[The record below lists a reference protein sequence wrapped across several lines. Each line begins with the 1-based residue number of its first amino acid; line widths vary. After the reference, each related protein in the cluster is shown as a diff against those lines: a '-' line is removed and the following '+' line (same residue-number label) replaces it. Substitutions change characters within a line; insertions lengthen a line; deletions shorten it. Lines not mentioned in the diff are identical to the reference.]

1 MPNLRGANPHSDPRF
16 ARIAERATILRCQV
30 GSGVHGTAIEG
41 LDDRD
46 EMGICIEPPEYVVG
60 VERFEQYILRTQPE
74 GVRSG
79 HGDLD
84 LVVYSLRKWTRL
96 ALDGNPTVLLLLFV
110 PEPDVVEIT
119 DLGRDL
125 RSRPEIVLSRVAG
138 RRFLGY
144 LRSQRDSLLGVR
156 AGRHSNRPELEAVHG
171 FDTKFAMHMV
181 RLGVQGAELLTTGRI
196 TLPIAEPWLGWLRD
210 LRNGRHT
217 KQEALDAA
225 AELEHQLETLQ
236 RTSPLPPEPPRDA
249 ANRWLVSAYL
259 NSWAPRT

>member
-1 MPNLRGANPHSDPRF
+1 MSNLHAANPHSDPAF
-16 ARIAERATILRCQV
+16 ARIPERSTILRCQV

-46 EMGICIEPPEYVVG
+46 EMGICVEPPEYVVG
-60 VERFEQYILRTQPE
+60 VERFEQYIHRTQPE

-110 PEPDVVEIT
+110 PEPDVVRIT

-125 RSRPEIVLSRVAG
+125 RSRPDLVLSRVAG

-144 LRSQRDSLLGVR
+144 LRSQRDSLLGLR
-156 AGRHSNRPELEAVHG
+156 SGRHSNRPDLEGVQG

-181 RLGVQGAELLTTGRI
+181 RLGVQGVELLTTGRI
-196 TLPIAEPWLGWLRD
+196 TLPIPEPWLGWLRD

-217 KQEALDAA
+217 KQEALDTAA
-225 AELEHQLETLQ
+225 QLEDQLETLQ
-236 RTSPLPPEPPRDA
+236 GRPPLPPEPPREA

-259 NSWAPRT
+259 NSWGSTA